1 MNKFSDLS
9 HNKYISK
16 CDYCMNKFSDLI
28 HNMYISK
35 WDYFITNSVI
45 EKDKV
50 VPVL

>member
-1 MNKFSDLS
+1 
-9 HNKYISK
+9 
-16 CDYCMNKFSDLI
+16 
-28 HNMYISK
+28 MYISK